1 MRNEYTGWRLW
12 LDVGH
17 HLVLPVATITL
28 HQLALVAI
36 LARARLEDEMHRP
49 YFLTAQTKGLSVR
62 QAQTRHALRNSML
75 PVVTMIG
82 NRFGSV
88 LVGATLTEN
97 VFGWPGLGRL
107 LVTASLNR
115 DFPLILGLFL
125 CVSFVTVIVNLLT
138 DLSYAL
144 IDPRIKQSGGARV

>member
-1 MRNEYTGWRLW
+1 
-12 LDVGH
+12 
-17 HLVLPVATITL
+17 
-28 HQLALVAI
+28 
-36 LARARLEDEMHRP
+36 MHKP
-49 YFLTAQTKGLSVR
+49 YFLTALTKGLSVR

-75 PVVTMIG
+75 PVATMIG

-115 DFPLILGLFL
+115 DFPLILGLIL
-125 CVSFVTVIVNLLT
+125 CVSFVTVVVNLLT
-138 DLSYAL
+138 DLSYLL
-144 IDPRIKQSGGARV
+144 IDPRIRQRGGARV